1 MAKHETGCHNSGL
14 MSSRLLAIALIGWI
28 LGFAMADIAGKTGLK
43 GVACGL

>member
-1 MAKHETGCHNSGL
+1 MLQLWTHEQQTASHMFIDL
-14 MSSRLLAIALIGWI
+14 ALIGWI